1 MITQYTNTSGYSS
14 TDSTVQSIVANKI
27 SLLDQY
33 VLMQTGEYE
42 YTALVHNPFTK
53 KTTQYK
59 FTRNGNYNSAYSLVV
74 TKGATWDYT
83 VTNEVYVFSNMGQ
96 GRALELPVYEGVIS
110 HSLIIICCAML
121 FAIVYK
127 GVLFKCLDRVKG
139 RR

>member
-1 MITQYTNTSGYSS
+1 MITQYTNSNGYSS
-14 TDSTVQSIVANKI
+14 TDSTVQATVANKI

-33 VLMQTGEYE
+33 ILMQTGEYE
-42 YTALVHNPFTK
+42 YTALVRNPFTN

-59 FTRNGNYNSAYSLVV
+59 FTRSGNYSSGYSLVTSSGV
-74 TKGATWDYT
+74 EWDFK
-83 VTNEVYVFSNMGQ
+83 VFNEVYVFSNMGR
-96 GRALELPVYEGVIS
+96 GRALDLPVYEGVIS

-127 GVLFKCLDRVKG
+127 GVLFKCLDRVK

>member
-14 TDSTVQSIVANKI
+14 ADSTVQSIVANKI

-33 VLMQTGEYE
+33 VLMQTGENE
-42 YTALVHNPFTK
+42 YTALLRNPFTK

-74 TKGATWDYT
+74 TKGVTWDYT
-83 VTNEVYVFSNMGQ
+83 VTNEVYVYSNMGQ
-96 GRALELPVYEGVIS
+96 GRALDLPVYQGVIS
-110 HSLIIICCAML
+110 HSLIIICCVLL

-127 GVLFKCLDRVKG
+127 GVLFKCLDRVK

>member
-1 MITQYTNTSGYSS
+1 MITQYTNSNGYSS
-14 TDSTVQSIVANKI
+14 TDSTVQATVANKI

-33 VLMQTGEYE
+33 ILMQTGEYE
-42 YTALVHNPFTK
+42 YTALVRNPFTK

-59 FTRNGNYNSAYSLVV
+59 FTRNGNYSSGYSLVTSSEV
-74 TKGATWDYT
+74 EWDYK
-83 VTNEVYVFSNMGQ
+83 VTNEVYVFSNMGR
-96 GRALELPVYEGVIS
+96 GRALDLPVYEGVIS

-127 GVLFKCLDRVKG
+127 GVLFKCLDRVK

>member
-1 MITQYTNTSGYSS
+1 MITQYTNSNGYSS
-14 TDSTVQSIVANKI
+14 TDSTVQATVANKI

-33 VLMQTGEYE
+33 ILMQTGEYE
-42 YTALVHNPFTK
+42 YTALVRNPFTK

-59 FTRNGNYNSAYSLVV
+59 FTRNGNYSSSYSLNVSQ
-74 TKGATWDYT
+74 GEWDYN

-96 GRALELPVYEGVIS
+96 GRALDLPVYEGVVS

-127 GVLFKCLDRVKG
+127 GVLFKCLDRVK

>member
-42 YTALVHNPFTK
+42 YTALVRNPFTK

-59 FTRNGNYNSAYSLVV
+59 FSRNNNYSSAYSLDV
-74 TKGATWDYT
+74 TKGVAWDYT
-83 VTNEVYVFSNMGQ
+83 VTNEVYVFSNMGE
-96 GRALELPVYEGVIS
+96 GRALDLPVYEGVIS
-110 HSLIIICCAML
+110 HSLIIICCTLL

-127 GVLFKCLDRVKG
+127 GVLFKCLDRVK

>member
-1 MITQYTNTSGYSS
+1 MITQYTNSNGYSS
-14 TDSTVQSIVANKI
+14 TDSTVQTTVANKI

-33 VLMQTGEYE
+33 ILMQTGDYE
-42 YTALVHNPFTK
+42 YTALVRNPFTK

-59 FTRNGNYNSAYSLVV
+59 FTRSGNYSSGYTLV
-74 TKGATWDYT
+74 TSSGAEWDYK

-96 GRALELPVYEGVIS
+96 GRALDLPVYEGVIS

-127 GVLFKCLDRVKG
+127 GVLFKCLDRV
-139 RR
+139 RHR

>member
-1 MITQYTNTSGYSS
+1 MITQYTNSGGYSS
-14 TDSTVQSIVANKI
+14 TDSTVQTTVANKI
-27 SLLDQY
+27 SLLDEY
-33 VLMQTGEYE
+33 ILMQTGEYE
-42 YTALVHNPFTK
+42 YTALVRNPFTK

-59 FTRNGNYNSAYSLVV
+59 FTRNSNYSSAYSLNVSQ
-74 TKGATWDYT
+74 GEWDYN

-96 GRALELPVYEGVIS
+96 GRALDLPVYDGVIS

-127 GVLFKCLDRVKG
+127 GVLFKCLDRVK

>member
-33 VLMQTGEYE
+33 VLMQTGDYE
-42 YTALVHNPFTK
+42 YTALVRNPFTK
-53 KTTQYK
+53 ETTQYK
-59 FTRNGNYNSAYSLVV
+59 FTRNGNYSSAYSLNVSP
-74 TKGATWDYT
+74 GEWEYT
-83 VTNEVYVFSNMGQ
+83 VTNEVYVFSNMGK
-96 GRALELPVYEGVIS
+96 GRALDLPVYEGVIS

-127 GVLFKCLDRVKG
+127 GVLFKCLDRV
-139 RR
+139 RPR

>member
-1 MITQYTNTSGYSS
+1 MITQYTNSNGYSS
-14 TDSTVQSIVANKI
+14 TDSTVQATVANKI

-33 VLMQTGEYE
+33 ILMQTGEYE
-42 YTALVHNPFTK
+42 YTALVRNPFTK

-59 FTRNGNYNSAYSLVV
+59 FTRSGNYSSGYSL
-74 TKGATWDYT
+74 ATSSGVEWDFK
-83 VTNEVYVFSNMGQ
+83 VTNEVYVFSNMGR
-96 GRALELPVYEGVIS
+96 GRALDLPVYEGVIS

-127 GVLFKCLDRVKG
+127 GVLFKCLDRVK

>member
-1 MITQYTNTSGYSS
+1 MITQYTNSSGYSS
-14 TDSTVQSIVANKI
+14 TDSTVQATVANKI

-33 VLMQTGEYE
+33 ILMQTGEYE
-42 YTALVHNPFTK
+42 YTALVRNPFTK

-59 FTRNGNYNSAYSLVV
+59 FSRNNNYGSAYHLNV
-74 TKGATWDYT
+74 TEGVPWDFT

-96 GRALELPVYEGVIS
+96 GRSLVLPVYDGVVS
-110 HSLIIICCAML
+110 YSLIIICCTLL

-127 GVLFKCLDRVKG
+127 GVLFKCLDRVK

>member
-1 MITQYTNTSGYSS
+1 MITQYTNSNGYSS
-14 TDSTVQSIVANKI
+14 TDSTVQTTVANKI

-33 VLMQTGEYE
+33 ILMQTGEYE
-42 YTALVHNPFTK
+42 YTALVRNPFTK

-59 FTRNGNYNSAYSLVV
+59 FTRNGNYSSGYSLVTSSGV
-74 TKGATWDYT
+74 EWDYK
-83 VTNEVYVFSNMGQ
+83 VTNEVYVFSNMGR
-96 GRALELPVYEGVIS
+96 GRALDLPVYEGVIS

-127 GVLFKCLDRVKG
+127 GVLFKCLDGVK

>member
-1 MITQYTNTSGYSS
+1 MITQYTNNNGYSS
-14 TDSTVQSIVANKI
+14 TDSTVQTTVANKI

-33 VLMQTGEYE
+33 ILMQTGEYE
-42 YTALVHNPFTK
+42 YTALVRNPFTK

-59 FTRNGNYNSAYSLVV
+59 FTRGGNYSSGYTLVTSSGV
-74 TKGATWDYT
+74 EWDYK

-96 GRALELPVYEGVIS
+96 GRALDLPVYEGVIS

-127 GVLFKCLDRVKG
+127 GVLFKCLDRVK

>member
-1 MITQYTNTSGYSS
+1 MITQYTNSSGYSS

-42 YTALVHNPFTK
+42 YTALVRNPFTK

-59 FTRNGNYNSAYSLVV
+59 FTRNGNYSSAYSLNVSQ
-74 TKGATWDYT
+74 GEWDYN

-96 GRALELPVYEGVIS
+96 GRALDLPVYGGVIS

-127 GVLFKCLDRVKG
+127 GVLFKCLDRVK

>member
-1 MITQYTNTSGYSS
+1 MITQYTNSNGYSS
-14 TDSTVQSIVANKI
+14 TDSTVQATVANKI

-33 VLMQTGEYE
+33 ILMQTGEYE
-42 YTALVHNPFTK
+42 YTALVRNPFTK

-59 FTRNGNYNSAYSLVV
+59 FTRNGNYSSGYSLVTSSGV
-74 TKGATWDYT
+74 EWDYK
-83 VTNEVYVFSNMGQ
+83 VTNEVYVFSNMGR
-96 GRALELPVYEGVIS
+96 GRALDLPVYEGVIS

-127 GVLFKCLDRVKG
+127 GVLFKCLDRVK

>member
-42 YTALVHNPFTK
+42 YTALVRNPFTK

-59 FTRNGNYNSAYSLVV
+59 FTRNGNYSSAYSLNVSQ
-74 TKGATWDYT
+74 GEWDYN

-96 GRALELPVYEGVIS
+96 GRALDLPVYNGVIS

-127 GVLFKCLDRVKG
+127 GVLFKCLDRVK

>member
-42 YTALVHNPFTK
+42 YTALVRNPFTK

-59 FTRNGNYNSAYSLVV
+59 FTRNGNYSSAYSLNVSQ
-74 TKGATWDYT
+74 GEWDYN

-96 GRALELPVYEGVIS
+96 GRALDLPVYDGVIS
-110 HSLIIICCAML
+110 HSLMIICCAML

-127 GVLFKCLDRVKG
+127 GVLFKCLDRVK

>member
-1 MITQYTNTSGYSS
+1 MITQYTNSSGYSS

-42 YTALVHNPFTK
+42 YTALVRNPFTK

-59 FTRNGNYNSAYSLVV
+59 FTRNSNYSSAYSLNVSQ
-74 TKGATWDYT
+74 GEWDYN
-83 VTNEVYVFSNMGQ
+83 VANEVYVFSNMGQ
-96 GRALELPVYEGVIS
+96 GRALDLPVYDGVIS

-127 GVLFKCLDRVKG
+127 GVLFKCLDRVK